1 MANAKAPRLTDQH
14 VDAII
19 DGVRT
24 GWLEEI
30 SITDE
35 TEADPFVRVL
45 LRGRKYN
52 AYRKSYEE
60 VSITLGEFRLKPERS
75 YRTFKRVSRQYMALY
90 REAQQVRQVAVHAEL
105 SLHPRKK
112 VA

>member
-1 MANAKAPRLTDQH
+1 MANVPNLTEEH

-24 GWLEEI
+24 GWLDEI
-30 SITDE
+30 TITDE
-35 TEADPFVRVL
+35 TDTDPYVRVIL
-45 LRGRKYN
+45 KGRKMNYHKR
-52 AYRKSYEE
+52 AYEE
-60 VSITLGEFRLKPERS
+60 ICITLGEFRLKPERS

-90 REAQQVRQVAVHAEL
+90 REAKKVQQVAIQAEL

>member
-1 MANAKAPRLTDQH
+1 MAKAPKLSEEH

-30 SITDE
+30 TVTDE
-35 TEADPFVRVL
+35 TEADPFCRVVL
-45 LRGRKYN
+45 KGQKLDP
-52 AYRKSYEE
+52 YRKRYEE
-60 VSITLGEFRLKPERS
+60 VCIVLGEFRLKPERS

-90 REAQQVRQVAVHAEL
+90 REAQQVRRVAVQAEL
-105 SLHPRKK
+105 SLHPRKR